1 MNATW
6 GSVRTPILFLCVAL
20 LLIATPAFP
29 QAAARVTVPI
39 DNSRRILLTGNV
51 HPLARA
57 EFDRGAAAPSQ
68 PMTRILLLLKRSD
81 AQETALQTLLEQ
93 QHDKS
98 SASYHQWLTPGDFGA
113 LYGAAD
119 SDIQAITQWLSSQGF
134 TVDKV
139 YSGKTVIEFSGNAGQ
154 VQSAFGANIHNYGVN
169 GKSYVANANNPQIP
183 AALAPV
189 VAGVVSLN
197 NFPRQSHIQLAGQ
210 VQKIAGRPGLQ
221 PLFTIPNGANNFY
234 GIGPAD
240 FATVYNSKALIAAG
254 NDGTG
259 QTIAVVGETNINV
272 ADVQAFRQMFG
283 LSANFDS
290 TNIILNGEDPGVT
303 STGEETEADLDV
315 QWSGAVA
322 PGATVKFVV
331 SASTPASQGI
341 DLSALYIVENN
352 LAAVL
357 SESYGNCEAALGTGG
372 NAFYNSLWEQAAA
385 QGITVILS
393 AGDGGS
399 AGCDDFNTATYAAQG
414 LAVSGLASTPYNV
427 ALGGTDF
434 DDAKK
439 WSSYWTTTNDAT
451 TGLSALSYIPEIPWN
466 QNCAQIGLTGCG
478 ANAPNGSQNIVAGS
492 GGSSNTYPKPKW
504 QMGISGMPNDSHRDV
519 PDVSLFASPGFNGN
533 GYIVCAGTGVETGA
547 SQCNL
552 NPNALT
558 FAVVGGTSASA
569 PAFAGVM
576 ALVNQ
581 YEAAHSGSARQGN
594 ANYVLYSL
602 VKQSGASCTSSA
614 TEASTCVFNDIVKGS
629 SSLPSGGVGVGTN
642 SVPCKAATPNCSL
655 VTGTTDGVLV
665 DPVHT
670 TTEAWTATAGYDMT
684 SGLGSVNINNL
695 AKKWGT
701 ANTVATS
708 TTLTLSPTT
717 GITHGSAENV
727 AVNVTVTPT
736 SGTATGDVSLIAQ
749 FSDGT
754 TQGLDQFTLASG
766 KTTNATTNS
775 LPGGSNYQVIAHY
788 AGDGTNAP
796 SDSAPVTVTVA
807 KEPSQ
812 TFIVIPSF
820 DSNGNQTSGNTNS
833 VTYGSNYIIRMYVA
847 NSKAAA
853 SPTGPPTGT
862 CDTINLLTCPTGTV
876 TLTDNGNPVAAGG
889 AGPGIFNMNS
899 AGYTRF
905 LSPMLTGGTHTL
917 VANYSGDSSYNSSAS
932 ATTSLTV
939 TPAPTSS
946 VITGGNQTFVL
957 GNPVQFYVTTYTGV
971 PGVAP
976 TGTITFYDGSVPLGT
991 VTATGIA
998 GTPPSSDADINV
1010 IGNFTLS
1017 TGGAHSITASYSGDA
1032 NYQGSTSAPVT
1043 IQMQY
1048 PTSMTEGVSATTITY
1063 GQSITVTATVT
1074 GLSKSP
1080 PLSGNIYFYADNTP
1094 IQNVQTTSGVDS
1106 NGNQTLTA
1114 TGTSVPQ
1121 GSEGIGVVYTGDA
1134 NYANISANEPFITVN
1149 IPDFSFSPSLTAMTV
1164 VAGQTGS
1171 LQITIVPGTNLS
1183 SPVSLLCSGNASI
1196 IQLPPAS
1203 NGSLPGGYAC
1213 TVQPTTVNLANGASS
1228 PATVTLA
1235 PSSSLSPSLLRHAST
1250 PRRSALVMFP
1260 SRSTPFWGICALSS
1274 VAALLCFGLFQR
1286 RYWPAS
1292 AALVLVCLLSMMAA
1306 CGGGGGGSTS
1316 GNSGNG
1322 GNGGTGGGSGG
1333 TGGSGPYATTTT
1345 ITADRA
1351 KVPAGGSVTFTATV
1365 SGQGNPAGQV
1375 DFYASG
1381 SGGIG
1386 TASLVSGS
1394 ATLTVPLQGP
1404 GVYSVT
1410 AQYSGDAQHTMSTS
1424 APITQAV
1431 TGNTTMYVAGF
1442 TGNLSRSATVTV
1454 TVQ

>member
-6 GSVRTPILFLCVAL
+6 GSVRTPILFVCLAL
-20 LLIATPAFP
+20 LLAAIPSFP
-29 QAAARVTVPI
+29 QVAARVVQPI
-39 DNSRRILLTGNV
+39 DNSRRIILSGNV
-51 HPLARA
+51 HPLARP
-57 EFDRGAAAPSQ
+57 EFDRGAAVPSQ

-81 AQETALQTLLEQ
+81 AQETALQTFLEL

-98 SASYHQWLTPGDFGA
+98 SPNYHQWLTPSDFGA
-113 LYGAAD
+113 LYGPAD
-119 SDIQAITQWLSSQGF
+119 SDIQAVTQWLASQGF
-134 TVDKV
+134 TVNQV
-139 YSGKTVIEFSGNAGQ
+139 YSGKTVIEFSGNAAQ
-154 VQSAFGANIHNYGVN
+154 VQSAFGANIRNYEVN
-169 GKSYVANANNPQIP
+169 GKSYLANANDPQIP
-183 AALAPV
+183 VALAPI
-189 VAGVVSLN
+189 VAGIVSLN
-197 NFPRQSHIQLAGQ
+197 NFPRQSHVQLAGTA
-210 VQKIAGRPGLQ
+210 QKIPGIPGLQ
-221 PLFTIPNGANNFY
+221 PLFTIPNGSKNFY

-240 FATVYNSKALIAAG
+240 FATIYNSKALISAG

-341 DLSALYIVENN
+341 DLSALYIIEKN
-352 LAAVL
+352 LAGVL

-372 NAFYNSLWEQAAA
+372 NSFYSTLWEQAAA

-393 AGDGGS
+393 SGDGGS
-399 AGCDDFNTATYAAQG
+399 AGCDDFNSATYASQG

-434 DDAKK
+434 DDVNKG
-439 WSSYWTTTNDAT
+439 STYWTTTNAPT
-451 TGLSALSYIPEIPWN
+451 TGLSALSYIPEIPWS

-478 ANAPNGSQNIVAGS
+478 ASAPQGSQNIVATS
-492 GGSSNTYPKPKW
+492 GGPSNTYPKPKW
-504 QMGISGMPNDSHRDV
+504 QMGVSGMPNDSHRDV

-602 VKQSGASCTSSA
+602 VKQSGASCASSA
-614 TEASTCVFNDIVKGS
+614 TEASTCVFNDVVKGS
-629 SSLPSGGVGVGTN
+629 SSLPTGGVGVGTN
-642 SVPCKAATPNCSL
+642 SVPCKAATANCSL

-670 TTEAWTATAGYDMT
+670 TTEAWTATAGYDMA

-701 ANTVATS
+701 ANTVATT

-727 AVNVTVTPT
+727 SVNVTVTPT
-736 SGTATGDVSLIAQ
+736 SGTATGDVSLVAQ

-754 TQGLDQFTLASG
+754 TQGLDGFTLASG
-766 KTTNATTNS
+766 KIANATTSS
-775 LPGGSNYQVIAHY
+775 LPGGSNYQVYAHY

-796 SDSAPVTVTVA
+796 SDSSPVSVTVA
-807 KEPSQ
+807 KESSQ

-820 DSNGNQTSGNTNS
+820 DSNGNQTSGNTNT

-905 LSPMLTGGTHTL
+905 LTPQLTGGTHPL
-917 VANYSGDSSYNSSAS
+917 AANYSGDSSYNSSTS

-939 TPAPTSS
+939 TPASTQMSMPYVPYSPVIVGTPVSVSS
-946 VITGGNQTFVL
+946 NLATNIYNGI
-957 GNPVQFYVTTYTGV
+957 
-971 PGVAP
+971 AP
-976 TGTITFYDGSVPLGT
+976 TGTITFYDGTTPIPGT
-991 VTATGIA
+991 VTYTSRPGQPGAL
-998 GTPPSSDADINV
+998 DA
-1010 IGNFTLS
+1010 
-1017 TGGAHSITASYSGDA
+1017 SISG
-1032 NYQGSTSAPVT
+1032 S
-1043 IQMQY
+1043 I
-1048 PTSMTEGVSATTITY
+1048 SAT
-1063 GQSITVTATVT
+1063 
-1074 GLSKSP
+1074 
-1080 PLSGNIYFYADNTP
+1080 F
-1094 IQNVQTTSGVDS
+1094 TTSG
-1106 NGNQTLTA
+1106 
-1114 TGTSVPQ
+1114 
-1121 GSEGIGVVYTGDA
+1121 
-1134 NYANISANEPFITVN
+1134 
-1149 IPDFSFSPSLTAMTV
+1149 MH
-1164 VAGQTGS
+1164 
-1171 LQITIVPGTNLS
+1171 
-1183 SPVSLLCSGNASI
+1183 SI
-1196 IQLPPAS
+1196 
-1203 NGSLPGGYAC
+1203 
-1213 TVQPTTVNLANGASS
+1213 
-1228 PATVTLA
+1228 
-1235 PSSSLSPSLLRHAST
+1235 
-1250 PRRSALVMFP
+1250 
-1260 SRSTPFWGICALSS
+1260 
-1274 VAALLCFGLFQR
+1274 
-1286 RYWPAS
+1286 
-1292 AALVLVCLLSMMAA
+1292 
-1306 CGGGGGGSTS
+1306 
-1316 GNSGNG
+1316 
-1322 GNGGTGGGSGG
+1322 
-1333 TGGSGPYATTTT
+1333 
-1345 ITADRA
+1345 
-1351 KVPAGGSVTFTATV
+1351 
-1365 SGQGNPAGQV
+1365 
-1375 DFYASG
+1375 
-1381 SGGIG
+1381 
-1386 TASLVSGS
+1386 
-1394 ATLTVPLQGP
+1394 
-1404 GVYSVT
+1404 T
-1410 AQYSGDAQHTMSTS
+1410 AQYSGDANYSASSSSQPETATVLYPTTMTATANPTSINYGSSVTVTAQVISAYKTPAMTGQVKFQTTNSGPLNGSAPTLSTDNNGNQVLTVTLTYTPQNSDIVQANYSGDANFEGNYGLIYVPVNIPDFTLPANTTLNVIAGQSQTVTVNVAPLSNMPSTVAMSAGIGSPTGMNLTFNPSNVSLSGTPVPVTITVATTGPSGGITPASIQQVRTAFVSSARGTGSPWMPSVVRGILLLLLLVLPSNRTSHLAQASCAVIFLSFVLGCGGGSGGGGGGGGGGGLASTS
-1424 APITQAV
+1424 ITLTTSSAKVVAHAPFTLTATITSSKPVTGTVNIFQGSGGIVPPITLVNGQ
-1431 TGNTTMYVAGF
+1431 
-1442 TGNLSRSATVTV
+1442 ATVTV
-1454 TVQ
+1454 QNNYYQPGTYQFWANYSGDANNQPCQTTGIQQVFTGTTVATYTGQTGGLTHQGLLTINLQ